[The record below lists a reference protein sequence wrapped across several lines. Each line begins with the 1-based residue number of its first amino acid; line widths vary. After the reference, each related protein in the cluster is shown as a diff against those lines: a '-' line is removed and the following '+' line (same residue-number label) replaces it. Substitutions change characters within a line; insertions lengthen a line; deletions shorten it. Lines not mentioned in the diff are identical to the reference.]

1 MFFKMVRIIFLSG
14 IAAFLLFIVIAISS
28 GPLKQEKL
36 VVLNRGS
43 TKNVARIL
51 QQEGV
56 IYNAKVFWIFAQ
68 VGKFF
73 GPIKAGEYVF
83 APHISNFDIIRKMQQ
98 EDVFVRKMTIPE
110 GYTTAQII
118 NALKKEEKL
127 SGDINENYEEG
138 DLLPET
144 YFYIYGE
151 TKSQMLDKMAVSMRE
166 ILDDLWKKRNKEV
179 QLKSKKEA
187 LVLASIVEK
196 ESKLDEDRP
205 KIASVFLNRLKKGMK
220 LEADPTTIY
229 AITKGAYVLERPLT
243 KKDLRIDSPFNTYKY
258 KGLPS
263 TPIANPGIE
272 SLIAVL
278 NPIETNYLYFVVA
291 DCEGRHNFSSNMQ
304 QHNKNVAIYRKLRCS

>member
-1 MFFKMVRIIFLSG
+1 MVRIIFLSG